1 MRIIKILLISGLLT
15 VYISCSNTDIHSIIW
30 NEAGYNAETD
40 IKHGIPAFDAA
51 DIDYKQ
57 DGKSFLTVRLETP
70 VIVDVAEKPENW
82 GFFQFPGVYRTKDDL
97 LVAHWNMSEDAV
109 VSYGRRE
116 PGVAVSKD
124 GGRTWYPPAG
134 ESVAGGGLL
143 LSDGDRIQIY
153 TPKAI
158 KVEELQLPDAISSNI
173 ENYGRTFVYYKMNEL
188 PDTLQGVYLKRMT
201 KGTNSWTI
209 EHEVL
214 NDPDAVRYSDSGW
227 FPVVWWGD
235 MSIASDGSVIAGVY
249 PGFYLN
255 ENKHVDPSGILFYRS
270 TDNGHKWD
278 IHSRIPYVPDLKTDT
293 NGDKRFALGFTE
305 PSSIILHNGTFLT
318 VMRTSDGLGDS
329 PMYLSY
335 SVDCGATWSKPETFT
350 RSGVL
355 PRLLQ
360 LENGVIVLASG
371 RPGVQLR
378 FCTDGQGKKWT
389 DPFEMLPFENEK
401 EAVSCGY
408 TEIIPSGRDKFIL
421 IYSDFKYKIENGDI
435 RKAIKVRQITVIP
448 KVKVK

>member
-15 VYISCSNTDIHSIIW
+15 VYISCSKNGIHSKEW
-30 NEAGYNAETD
+30 NEVGYNATTD
-40 IKHGIPAFDAA
+40 IKHGIPAFDAV

-57 DGKSFLTVRLETP
+57 NDKSVLTVRLEAP
-70 VIVDVAEKPENW
+70 VIVDVAEKPEKW
-82 GFFQFPGVYRTKDDL
+82 GFFQFPGIYRNENDM
-97 LVAHWNMSEDAV
+97 LVARWNMAEDAV
-109 VSYGRRE
+109 VSYGRGE

-124 GGRTWYPPAG
+124 GGKTWYPPAG
-134 ESVAGGGLL
+134 ESTTGGGILL
-143 LSDGDRIQIY
+143 PNGDRIQIY

-158 KVEELQLPDAISSNI
+158 KVEELQLPDTIGSTR

-188 PDTLQGVYLKRMT
+188 PDTLQGVYLKRLF
-201 KGTNSWTI
+201 KGSNSWTI
-209 EHEVL
+209 EHGVL

-235 MSIASDGSVIAGVY
+235 MCIASDGSVIAGIY
-249 PGFYLN
+249 PGFFLN
-255 ENKHVDPSGILFYRS
+255 ESNRVDPSGILFYRS
-270 TDNGHKWD
+270 TDYGHTWN
-278 IHSRIPYVPDLKTDT
+278 IHGMIPYVPDLKTDP

-305 PSSIILHNGTFLT
+305 PASLILHNGTYLS

-335 SVDCGATWSKPETFT
+335 SGDRGLKWTTPVSFT
-350 RSGVL
+350 RTGVL

-360 LENGVIVLASG
+360 LGNGVIVLASG

-378 FCTDGQGKKWT
+378 FCTDGQGEKWT

-408 TEIIPSGRDKFIL
+408 TEIIPSGRDKFLL
-421 IYSDFKYKIENGDI
+421 IYSDFKHKIENGEI
-435 RKAIKVRQITVIP
+435 RKAIKVRQITVKPI
-448 KVKVK
+448 VNSE